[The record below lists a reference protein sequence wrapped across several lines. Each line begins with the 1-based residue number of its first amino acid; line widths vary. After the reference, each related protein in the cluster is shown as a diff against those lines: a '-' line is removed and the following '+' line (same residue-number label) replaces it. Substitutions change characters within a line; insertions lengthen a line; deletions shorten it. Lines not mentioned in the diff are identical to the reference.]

1 MAYTQRNRL
10 QRIIDI
16 QSITLSHTNRGV
28 SQEWVFFN
36 LIEPTYRISKRT
48 FYNYLSAPAK
58 RELGKLDAMPRQAT
72 LF

>member
-16 QSITLSHTNRGV
+16 QTITLTYTNLGV
-28 SQEWVFFN
+28 SQERVFFDH
-36 LIEPTYRISKRT
+36 IQPTYRISKRT
-48 FYNYLSAPAK
+48 FYNYLSTPAK
-58 RELGKLDAMPRQAT
+58 RELGKLDAQPRQAT

>member
-16 QSITLSHTNRGV
+16 QTTTLSYTNRGV

-36 LIEPTYRISKRT
+36 LIHPAYRISKRT

-58 RELGKLDAMPRQAT
+58 RELCKLDAQPRQAT